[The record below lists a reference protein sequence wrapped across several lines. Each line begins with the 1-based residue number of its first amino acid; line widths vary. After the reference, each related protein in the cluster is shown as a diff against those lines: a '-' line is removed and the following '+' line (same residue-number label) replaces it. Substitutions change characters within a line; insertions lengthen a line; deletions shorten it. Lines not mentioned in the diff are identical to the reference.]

1 MNDSFVPD
9 DELHEEPEIV
19 GGSEVVCVTV
29 KKGKLIR
36 RATRAHQVINPFTK
50 ELVSVPAKPAVY
62 AGPMPSQAS
71 ALERRLCRFL
81 TKEGVD
87 AKWGR
92 DSVPKISN
100 PLTLRW
106 VTPDIFIPSTR
117 LHVEVKGQ
125 MTVETVRQLV
135 FLAREH
141 PRYYLFQGTLRQW
154 ARVLIHED
162 VPTFLSASDVAVIR
176 DYARAQRDRYLAK
189 HPRRWTRS
197 NEEKF
202 SDADLAYSRAFQRQ
216 ELLALARDEAAA
228 KRAGEL
234 TAARIRCYVRRWLG
248 DLDLF

>member
-1 MNDSFVPD
+1 M
-9 DELHEEPEIV
+9 
-19 GGSEVVCVTV
+19 T
-29 KKGKLIR
+29 
-36 RATRAHQVINPFTK
+36 TRK
-50 ELVSVPAKPAVY
+50 S
-62 AGPMPSQAS
+62 SQS
-71 ALERRLCRFL
+71 SKLERSLWKFL
-81 TKEGVD
+81 TKTGVD

-92 DSVPKISN
+92 NSVPRISN

-106 VTPDIFIPSTR
+106 VTPDLFIPSTR

-135 FLAREH
+135 FLSRH
-141 PRYYLFQGTLRQW
+141 HSRYYLFQGTLRQW
-154 ARVLIHED
+154 AGVLIHED
-162 VPTFLSASDVAVIR
+162 VPTFLSASDADLVR
-176 DYARAQRDRYLAK
+176 DHARARRDRYLAK
-189 HPRRWTRS
+189 HPLRWTRS

-202 SDADLAYSRAFQRQ
+202 SDADLAFSRAFQRQ